1 VCIDVLRNDTTHR
14 MTKEEFVVHYPM
26 LYHMAQAD
34 TWQSI
39 RTLGLLSTSALLD
52 LCGSGGEERHRI
64 ESLHRPKSV
73 PLACGQ
79 YGAILIR
86 DQKPMSDVALHKCL
100 TNGMT
105 PAEWYAILNRKVFF
119 WVTERRLNKM
129 LGAYSGHKHIVL
141 VLDSSK
147 LLNRPALSVA
157 LSPINSGS
165 ARRKA
170 APRGRETFCSLQ
182 DYPFDERRRRRGSG
196 NAVAELAVDWS
207 VPDIE
212 GLVIR
217 VESRDQ

>member
-1 VCIDVLRNDTTHR
+1 
-14 MTKEEFVVHYPM
+14 MTKEEFVMHYPR
-26 LYHMAQAD
+26 LYHMAEPN
-34 TWQSI
+34 TLQSI

-52 LCGSGGEERHRI
+52 LCGSVGEERRRVESQHRAQ
-64 ESLHRPKSV
+64 PV

-79 YGAILIR
+79 YGAIVIR

-105 PAEWYAILNRKVFF
+105 PAEWYATLNRKVFF
-119 WVTERRLNKM
+119 WVTEKRLNNM
-129 LGAYSGHKHIVL
+129 LEAYRGCEHIVL
-141 VLDSSK
+141 VVDSGK
-147 LLNRPALSVA
+147 LLNCSSLSVT

-182 DYPFDERRRRRGSG
+182 DYPFDERRKKRRSVG

-207 VPDIE
+207 VPDID
-212 GLVIR
+212 GLLFQ
-217 VESRDQ
+217 VERRSA